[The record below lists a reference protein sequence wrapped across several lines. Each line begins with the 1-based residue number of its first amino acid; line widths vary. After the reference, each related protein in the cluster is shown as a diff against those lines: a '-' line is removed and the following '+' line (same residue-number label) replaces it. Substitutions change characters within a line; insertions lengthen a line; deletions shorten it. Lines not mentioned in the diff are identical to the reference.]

1 MHNEQL
7 LTGKDVQ
14 DRLKMQNTG
23 EISPTLCALF
33 KVNQRFYIPEVN
45 H

>member
-14 DRLKMQNTG
+14 DQLKMQNTG
-23 EISPTLCALF
+23 EISPTLSAL
-33 KVNQRFYIPEVN
+33 KINQRFSIPEVN